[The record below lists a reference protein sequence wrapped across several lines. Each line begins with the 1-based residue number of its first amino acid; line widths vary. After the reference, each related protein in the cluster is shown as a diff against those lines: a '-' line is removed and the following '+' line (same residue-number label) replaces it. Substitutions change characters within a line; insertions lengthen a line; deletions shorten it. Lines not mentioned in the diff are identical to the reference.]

1 MHLMAQLRP
10 LSTRLQAVECVCPD
24 ETCPYQPS
32 LFPVR
37 SDLPPLIMHLTA
49 DARYPSLE
57 AFLTTESRLPLP
69 FLLELVAF
77 GAVYVKLSAR
87 SKRAERLLPGTRL
100 DLAVQRGSY
109 ARVHV
114 NPRRYPNFYE
124 LGEGGWV
131 ARVATGHEC
140 ADEIVVV
147 DKPPGVVPTVPTVD
161 NAVENVV
168 TAVTLAVA
176 ASVPGASPASTST
189 STSYAAPPLLFATG
203 RLDACTSGVVCFAR
217 SADAA
222 KRINDCL
229 KTRAVRKVYR
239 ALCLADPRDPSAR
252 NLAAGTVRHLFRR
265 KSKAHDNAKPTLLRS
280 FDASLLPDPGA
291 PASEQDLTWQLA
303 ELRIIRSRPVVM
315 LPPEASGELGN
326 ARAPL
331 RLVEV
336 DIELITGR
344 THQIRLQ
351 MAALNCPLYGDS
363 RYAPV
368 RGLLDDDLDTSPSRG
383 EFGPEPKERVGLHCS
398 ALTLPGGTLPGQ
410 SDAPLELRASEPW
423 WSALLLPG

>member
-1 MHLMAQLRP
+1 M
-10 LSTRLQAVECVCPD
+10 ECVCPD
-24 ETCPYQPS
+24 VACPYQPS

-77 GAVYVKLSAR
+77 GAVYIKLSAR
-87 SKRAERLLPGTRL
+87 SKRAERLLPGMRT

-114 NPRRYPNFYE
+114 NPRRYPHFYQ
-124 LGEGGWV
+124 LGEGGWG
-131 ARVATGHEC
+131 ARVAAGHEC

-147 DKPPGVVPTVPTVD
+147 DKPAGVVPTVPTVD

-168 TAVTLAVA
+168 TAVALAVLPPPPDLSSLLPSA
-176 ASVPGASPASTST
+176 R
-189 STSYAAPPLLFATG
+189 APPPALFATG

-217 SADAA
+217 TADSA

-229 KTRAVRKVYR
+229 KTRAVTKVYR

-252 NLAAGTVRHLFRR
+252 KLSPGIVRHLFRR

-280 FDASLLPDPGA
+280 FDPSLLPDPLA
-291 PASEQDLTWQLA
+291 PACEQDLTWQLA
-303 ELRIIRSRPVVM
+303 ELRILRSRPVEM
-315 LPPEASGELGN
+315 LPEPA
-326 ARAPL
+326 APL
-331 RLVEV
+331 GDSSGAPGPPSQAPLSLVEV

-363 RYAPV
+363 RYTPV
-368 RGLLDDDLDTSPSRG
+368 RGLLDDDLDTMPLHR
-383 EFGPEPKERVGLHCS
+383 EFGPEPKDRVGLHCS

-410 SDAPLELRASEPW
+410 SDAPLELRASDPW
-423 WSALLLPG
+423 WSPLLRRPA